1 MEIHGKL
8 GLMKTHTRF
17 SRTSACRACGGGLSR
32 PLLDLGEQPLA
43 NSYLRAG
50 ERDGPRFPLRVMIC
64 ADCSLAQLDHV
75 VEASAIFG
83 DYAYLSSVSSSWL
96 AHARAF
102 SLGMIEG
109 LSLGSDSFVVEIASN
124 DGYLLR
130 NFVAAGIPCLGVEPA
145 RNVVEIARSRDVPT
159 RAAFFDADEAEAIV
173 AEHGRADL
181 VVANNVLAH
190 VPDVMGF
197 VEGLARV
204 VAPRGLISIEV
215 PHLLR
220 LIEGRQFDT
229 IYHEHY
235 SYWSLRSAVRV
246 LGAHGLEVIAV
257 EPLSTHGGSLRILA
271 APRGARHV
279 EPSVAATHAEEIA
292 HGLFDGGLTDAFPP
306 AVERIISDFKRFVAK
321 AKRDGKRIA
330 AYGAAAKGN
339 VFLNAAGV
347 GAQDIIAVG
356 DASPTKIGARLPGS
370 KIPILAPRD
379 LVALKPD
386 IIFALPWNISR
397 EIGETLRALG
407 YRGPI
412 WRAIP
417 ELARIAPDV
426 RTEVDAAA

>member
-1 MEIHGKL
+1 
-8 GLMKTHTRF
+8 MKTQARI
-17 SRTSACRACGGGLSR
+17 SPTSACRACAGRLSKT
-32 PLLDLGEQPLA
+32 LLDLGEQPLA
-43 NSYLRAG
+43 NGYLRAD

-75 VEASAIFG
+75 VEAGAIFG
-83 DYAYLSSVSSSWL
+83 DYPYLSSVSSSWL

-109 LSLGSDSFVVEIASN
+109 LSLGAESFVLEIASN

-145 RNVVEIARSRDVPT
+145 RNVVEIARARGVPT
-159 RAAFFDADEAEAIV
+159 RAAFFDAEEAEAIV

-190 VPDVMGF
+190 VPDVRGF
-197 VEGLARV
+197 VAGLARV

-235 SYWSLRSAVRV
+235 SYWSLHSAERV
-246 LGAHGLEVIAV
+246 LNEHGLEVIAV
-257 EPLSTHGGSLRILA
+257 EPLSTHGGSLRILV
-271 APRGARHV
+271 APRGARLV

-292 HGLFDGGLTDAFPP
+292 RGLFDGSLTDAFPP
-306 AVERIISDFKRFVAK
+306 AVERILSDFRRLIIEARRGGV
-321 AKRDGKRIA
+321 RVA

-339 VFLNAAGV
+339 TFLNAAGI
-347 GAQDIIAVG
+347 GAQDIIGVG

-370 KIPILAPRD
+370 HIPILAPRD
-379 LVALKPD
+379 LVAMKPD

-417 ELARIAPDV
+417 DLEEIAPRV
-426 RTEVDAAA
+426 QIEVDAAA